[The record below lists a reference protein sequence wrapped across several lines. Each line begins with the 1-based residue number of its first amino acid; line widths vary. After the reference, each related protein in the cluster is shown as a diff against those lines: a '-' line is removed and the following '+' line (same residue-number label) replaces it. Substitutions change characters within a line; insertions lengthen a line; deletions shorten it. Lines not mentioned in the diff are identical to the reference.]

1 MATASFTTS
10 TTGVDLGAGVVNG
23 LYVSGS
29 TAGGRIRLT
38 NAASTTAASPL
49 VTIQPNA
56 AGTGYVSLGGMLF
69 SSNCLVSANAAY
81 GGLTLIRQ

>member
-1 MATASFTTS
+1 MASASFTTS
-10 TTGVDLGAGVVNG
+10 TTGVDLGAGVVHG
-23 LYVSGS
+23 IYVAGS

-49 VTIQPNA
+49 VTIQSNA
-56 AGTGYVSLGGMLF
+56 AGGFVRLGGVEF

-81 GGLTLIRQ
+81 GGLTLVRQ